1 MPDTPMEGENSPTDY
16 TDWHPPHR
24 LHRLA
29 PGDSTDTPRAGREA
43 LLELVEESVKSV
55 GRSSGSCDHEVTWRP
70 AGYAGHPDWREKLT
84 HRFHRLAPG
93 GSTNAPP
100 AGREALVE
108 LVEESVKS
116 VGGSSGPCDH
126 EVTWPPAGYAGHPDW
141 RERTHPQITQ
151 IGTRPQ
157 ITQIGARR
165 FHGRSA
171 GRPRDTPRARRGI
184 CEICGPQVGR

>member
-1 MPDTPMEGENSPTDY
+1 MPDTPMEGENSATDY

-24 LHRLA
+24 LHRFA
-29 PGDSTDTPRAGREA
+29 PGESRDAPLAGREA

-55 GRSSGSCDHEVTWRP
+55 GRSSGSCDHEVTWP
-70 AGYAGHPDWREKLT
+70 PGGYAGHPDGGRNSPTDYTNW
-84 HRFHRLAPG
+84 HPPHRLHRLEPG
-93 GSTNAPP
+93 DSTDTPR
-100 AGREALVE
+100 AGRETLLE
-108 LVEESVKS
+108 LVGESVKS
-116 VGGSSGPCDH
+116 VGGSSGSRDH

-165 FHGRSA
+165 LHGRSP
-171 GRPRDTPRARRGI
+171 GRPRAT
-184 CEICGPQVGR
+184 